1 MKHYHSATNL
11 LTKKSMNPLKTKGLI
26 LVLVLGIGSTAVL
39 AGCNST
45 KSATDSPDTS
55 TPTTSTKS
63 SDTSS
68 SSATS
73 TKSSDTPSSPATS
86 TKSSDTSSPTK
97 NSDVKKAEDALKSLY
112 SKQAGVPIESVKCP
126 ESTSFK
132 VGSTFE
138 CQAKAQGVNFGI
150 QVKMEN
156 DKGNFDSSTKGL
168 LILTKIEDLLKK
180 TVKEK
185 ANIDVTADCGGK
197 LRAAKTGDSFTCQV
211 KDTKGQ
217 SKEATVTVKDD
228 QGNINVKL

>member
-1 MKHYHSATNL
+1 VKHYHSATNL
-11 LTKKSMNPLKTKGLI
+11 LTRKSMNPFKTKGLI
-26 LVLVLGIGSTAVL
+26 LVLLLGIGSTAVL

-73 TKSSDTPSSPATS
+73 TKSSDT
-86 TKSSDTSSPTK
+86 SSPTN
-97 NSDVKKAEDALKSLY
+97 NSDVKKAEDALKNLY
-112 SKQAGVPIESVKCP
+112 SKQAGVPIQSVKCP

-168 LILTKIEDLLKK
+168 LILTKIEDLIKK

-197 LRAAKTGDSFTCQV
+197 LRTAKTGDSFTCQV

-217 SKEATVTVKDD
+217 SKEAKVTVKDD